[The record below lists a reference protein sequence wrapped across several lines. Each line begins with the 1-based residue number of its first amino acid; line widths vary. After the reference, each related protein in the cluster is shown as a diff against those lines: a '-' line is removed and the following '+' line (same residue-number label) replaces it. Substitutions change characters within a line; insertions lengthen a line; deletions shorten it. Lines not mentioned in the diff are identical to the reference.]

1 MLFNS
6 GFELFTISSK
16 AVEKCCSERNWHRFP
31 ENIVIEV
38 SATEEKMSEIAR
50 SKVTTRRRYCPGP
63 EKFVELSAR
72 VSEEGGVT
80 KVVKWESCDAQNW
93 CGKKCNLF
101 FLEGTADY
109 QAFSDSQ
116 TKEL

>member
-1 MLFNS
+1 ME
-6 GFELFTISSK
+6 G
-16 AVEKCCSERNWHRFP
+16 
-31 ENIVIEV
+31 
-38 SATEEKMSEIAR
+38 EKMSEIAR

-72 VSEEGGVT
+72 VSEEDGVT
-80 KVVKWESCDAQNW
+80 RVVKWESCDAQSW